1 MTLSRMP
8 SARSRSALKMVP
20 GTCGAGTAAGAEDGL
35 AAAVE
40 GEVGSEAAGDCGAG
54 VACAGDGVVLF
65 AAGAGEAPGSCLCE
79 ILAETKL
86 SAKAKTN
93 AAGRRIGSH
102 LEIAR
107 ERNITSASL
116 IASQRFTMVRLTE
129 DLARHNR
136 AHLRNATPLS
146 AAFAGASS
154 AARSATQ
161 NTKIQ
166 FHECRARPPRLLQSI
181 NRATVSAAAESSR
194 CHCRIPLR
202 AIDRSTFRSASS
214 HSRYGAAP
222 AVAASA
228 TSFRCDSRPL
238 RPALTS
244 PSTWLRRLLPRFSSP
259 PRPGWWPVRCARVR
273 PAE

>member
-65 AAGAGEAPGSCLCE
+65 AAGAGEAPGSCPCE

-116 IASQRFTMVRLTE
+116 IASQRFTTVRLTE

-136 AHLRNATPLS
+136 RAPAQRH
-146 AAFAGASS
+146 AAFRG
-154 AARSATQ
+154 
-161 NTKIQ
+161 
-166 FHECRARPPRLLQSI
+166 
-181 NRATVSAAAESSR
+181 
-194 CHCRIPLR
+194 
-202 AIDRSTFRSASS
+202 
-214 HSRYGAAP
+214 
-222 AVAASA
+222 
-228 TSFRCDSRPL
+228 
-238 RPALTS
+238 
-244 PSTWLRRLLPRFSSP
+244 LRRGVQRGAIGHAEYENTIPRVPRSP
-259 PRPGWWPVRCARVR
+259 PTTSAIN
-273 PAE
+273 